1 MPDWSYRTLFRPVL
15 FRLPSAAA
23 RNLCL
28 NVMGTLAWSPVGRF
42 AIDFLGHMRPDPR
55 LARTLQGVEFPSPV
69 GLGCGIDV
77 EAVAV
82 QALARFGFGFIEVGP
97 VTCRP
102 LRRSDGGYGV
112 ERRVQDES
120 IAAADPPDNP
130 GVDALAARLGRREV
144 PGVRLVARLVV
155 FPGVS
160 ALEAGDEVRAMSA
173 AIGARVAV
181 LAIDPG
187 ETSAGWDE
195 TGGPG
200 SSGSPFGA
208 CVRPTRALDLAGG

>member
-1 MPDWSYRTLFRPVL
+1 MPQCPTGRTERSSDPCCS
-15 FRLPSAAA
+15 RLPPAAA
-23 RNLCL
+23 QNYASAW
-28 NVMGTLAWSPVGRF
+28 MGTLAWSPVGRF

-82 QALARFGFGFIEVGP
+82 QALAQFGFGFIELGP

-120 IAAADPPDNP
+120 IAAADPPDNV
-130 GVDALAARLGRREV
+130 GVSLLAARLGRREV
-144 PGVRLVARLVV
+144 PGVRLVARLAV
-155 FPGVS
+155 FPGVLPLLKRETRS
-160 ALEAGDEVRAMSA
+160 GRCPPRSRFVSQSWRSIRARLPPVGMKP
-173 AIGARVAV
+173 R
-181 LAIDPG
+181 
-187 ETSAGWDE
+187 
-195 TGGPG
+195 GPG

-208 CVRPTRALDLAGG
+208 CVRPTRGS

>member
-15 FRLPSAAA
+15 FRLPPAAE
-23 RNLCL
+23 RDICL
-28 NVMGTLAWSPVGRF
+28 NVMGTLAWSHVGRF
-42 AIDFLGHMRPDPR
+42 VIDFLGHMRPDPR
-55 LARTLQGVEFPSPV
+55 LAQNPPRRGVPV
-69 GLGCGIDV
+69 ASWARVGIDV

-82 QALARFGFGFIEVGP
+82 QALARFGFGFIELGP

-120 IAAADPPDNP
+120 ITAPDPPDNS
-130 GVDALAARLGRREV
+130 GVDALAAQLGRRDV
-144 PGVRLVARLVV
+144 PGVRLVARLAV

-173 AIGARVAV
+173 AIALESQSWRSIRARLPQVGMK
-181 LAIDPG
+181 PR
-187 ETSAGWDE
+187 
-195 TGGPG
+195 GPG

-208 CVRPTRALDLAGG
+208 CVRPARGS